1 MELAMVGC
9 PNRASLCGG
18 GATGVTALTTTSAAN
33 VAVGTVALLLTDK
46 CTWTIT
52 SYKYAP
58 TF

>member
-1 MELAMVGC
+1 MVGC